1 MTRDDDTSKTSAA
14 EVAAFLRARL
24 QDDWNYARDA
34 MTSSGC
40 WTAERT
46 VVVLDTGAEI
56 ADVFLGPAD
65 HIARFDPA
73 RVMTDVDAKRAIV
86 DAYDHSPANAGA
98 KVSSH
103 EGLHTAVLLLASV
116 YADHAD
122 YREEWRP

>member
-1 MTRDDDTSKTSAA
+1 
-14 EVAAFLRARL
+14 
-24 QDDWNYARDA
+24 RDA
-34 MTSSGC
+34 MMSSGN

-73 RVMTDVDAKRAIV
+73 RVMTEVDAKRAIV
-86 DAYDHSPANAGA
+86 DAYDGSPGSDDATAT
-98 KVSSH
+98 SH